1 MAFENDQVISS
12 TSPNVQSFVDT
23 YKPVANSVGKELNV
37 DPGILLGKWG
47 NETSW
52 GKSVVPDTY
61 NLGNIKDFSGKGVEA
76 TDNVTKTKDRYK
88 KYASP
93 EEFGKD
99 YANLIKTKYPKA
111 VGAGSD
117 VDKFTAGLT
126 GYAEDPNYS
135 TKVGNAYKQ
144 VGSFATEEKPTK
156 QEDPFAKDKIVSQV
170 KEDLFSKDK
179 IVSSPQTETDPFAN
193 DKVISSPS
201 LVEAVK
207 SEFAEETQ
215 HPVDTFLS
223 HMVAGIPGAMGGR
236 AAGMGLR
243 GLAIAAGPE
252 TGGLSVALPIIS
264 QFIGYGVGAYATT
277 SVERNLLPDVIN
289 HHLDV
294 GAEQNKYTAEL
305 GDIASFGTVEGFQI
319 PKVLSHALVSSGIGM
334 SIEGFSQW
342 MKDEYDP
349 LSIAIA
355 GATWPFIGGK
365 ATKLGDLA
373 TLKPL
378 RDVAPKQNVEDLLK
392 QDIYTPKEFNDYKVV
407 DLEKE
412 EPKDYSERHNITEDK
427 VDEHKQTSTNSE
439 GPVRTVTSVKDGTPH
454 IEVDKNAVMES
465 FKAKEWKTLYN
476 LPENHFKTP
485 QAYTEFLLNR
495 ATIAEQIPFDNWKAQ
510 GDKATTD
517 PELVQSPEQ
526 LFNEYNQEINKYALE
541 ASEVNPLFNL
551 DLINIP
557 DLPVNMDGLPNW
569 LFTLKNREL
578 INTLN
583 NRTIHELTNLTDEQR
598 NTLRHFVEGLHKD
611 HVSLHSQAL
620 SLDEASAEI
629 KRSINQE
636 TRRRD
641 VQEGSPNWI
650 KWDNIKKSKP
660 PWEPKYGPLNWDRYS
675 DLYVQKP
682 YNLSWNEYIKSLN
695 KSDAELVLDHMSYS
709 QSWKDHIATLPEAD
723 QYFANRHRPFL
734 REVALRLKSVEKNKV
749 EAEKL
754 RVTAK
759 QRLEFTPEEKAI
771 FDKVYKP
778 LLQKRIDIT
787 KFLMKE
793 GLMKTKTLSENNF
806 PRKTI
811 PMTKAKRQVYEDSL
825 RAKGLLEPE
834 LEGWRKLYGSVK
846 DFMEELGGGDM
857 GGFNADLQ
865 KRRNATKDRSV
876 FVLEGNDGKRSVI
889 EVMPG
894 GNIIKWENINGI
906 KEPTLLTRLTS
917 PTDGSRLTP
926 SGSLDV
932 GDKILNGIVVEGT
945 MPEIEYHSPFKYNK
959 DSLAVL
965 LDSVSQL
972 EEQAR
977 YYQGLK
983 DLMASDMFKELAKPA
998 GPKDEIPDGYSIPPH
1013 LDRLP
1018 ILRGLAFPN
1027 NISQVISDFAQV
1039 RDPTLLTNLTSLIV
1053 KNMMLNPLGHMYN
1066 EGAHLFV
1073 GRGLTGWVTPTG
1085 IYRFVKYGKQAIDD
1099 VLGMSKFYTDTI
1111 KYGGTILG
1119 ENTRMSTF
1127 EEGIYKK
1134 GLKEFSNTQEFK
1146 DLAKDTGKSLLNLY
1160 NELSNASSRA
1170 MWMTRNILYVQ
1181 WLREVMGTKTHPDG
1195 TPFSHMDAIKYVE
1208 KHMPNYRIPTKIGEN
1223 YLGSSVSRGLSNVMR
1238 NPNFTVFSPYHYGL
1252 VNSLMN
1258 TMKEVGSG
1266 LKGKAGREE
1275 FKDGLNR
1282 AAALAIGLAIIYPF
1296 MDMLAQRMTGNPDA
1310 HQRRAG
1316 PFHLIHALGEVAD
1329 GTKDPQSVLSSLFT
1343 PNPALMGIVQFGFD
1357 RNFYTGQQIY
1367 NPMSEGSVITKD
1379 ILRYFTQQVPQASQ
1393 VFQATKDDSG
1403 EGAQVFGAR
1412 QLDIESKTSTQQ
1424 SKIDKMI
1431 RKLRKRALKHD
1442 IKREEDIL

>member
-1 MAFENDQVISS
+1 MADPYASLISS
-12 TSPNVQSFVDT
+12 TPTIDQAFNATLQVESEGQQFDKKGNPLKSSAGAIGIGQMLPSTGPEAAKLAGEEWDPYRFNLDAEYNSKLSKAYFTKQATSFGDLDKASSA
-23 YKPVANSVGKELNV
+23 YNAG
-37 DPGILLGKWG
+37 PGATQKAIKKAKAQGGDWKDYLPD
-47 NETSW
+47 ET
-52 GKSVVPDTY
+52 
-61 NLGNIKDFSGKGVEA
+61 
-76 TDNVTKTKDRYK
+76 K
-88 KYASP
+88 KYIPKIKNVLNKLGGGDKVSD
-93 EEFGKD
+93 KTLSD
-99 YANLIKTKYPKA
+99 LI
-111 VGAGSD
+111 V
-117 VDKFTAGLT
+117 
-126 GYAEDPNYS
+126 
-135 TKVGNAYKQ
+135 
-144 VGSFATEEKPTK
+144 EKPKETPPAK
-156 QEDPFAKDKIVSQV
+156 ADPYADLLAQPTED
-170 KEDLFSKDK
+170 SKDPYASLMQEGK
-179 IVSSPQTETDPFAN
+179 QDPYA
-193 DKVISSPS
+193 DLIG
-201 LVEAVK
+201 AVK

-223 HMVAGIPGAMGGR
+223 HMIAGIPGAMGGR

-277 SVERNLLPDVIN
+277 RVERNLLPDVIN

-319 PKVLSHALVSSGIGM
+319 PKVLSHALVSSGIGI
-334 SIEGFSQW
+334 SVEGFSQW

-349 LSIAIA
+349 LSIAMA

-373 TLKPL
+373 TFKPL
-378 RDVAPKQNVEDLLK
+378 RDIEPKQKVEDLLK

-407 DLEKE
+407 DIEKE
-412 EPKDYSERHNITEDK
+412 EPKDYAERHNITEDK

-465 FKAKEWKTLYN
+465 FKAKEWKTLYG

-495 ATIAEQIPFDNWKAQ
+495 STIVEQVPFDNWKAQ

-517 PELVQSPEQ
+517 PELVKTPEQ
-526 LFNEYNQEINKYALE
+526 LFNEYNKDMTKFALE

-583 NRTIHELTNLTDEQR
+583 NRTIHYLTKLTDEQR
-598 NTLRHFVEGLHKD
+598 NTLRHFIEGLHKD
-611 HVSLHSQAL
+611 HVELHTKANE
-620 SLDEASAEI
+620 LDRTI
-629 KRSINQE
+629 KEMSGQI
-636 TRRRD
+636 
-641 VQEGSPNWI
+641 GS
-650 KWDNIKKSKP
+650 
-660 PWEPKYGPLNWDRYS
+660 E
-675 DLYVQKP
+675 YVQREFKDGTPTREKYNKLKDINNRMSSDNPKVRDSVTDEENKYFLDNQDFWKP
-682 YNLSWNEYIKSLN
+682 ARAWQQTVAERLESMKKIEK
-695 KSDAELVLDHMSYS
+695 DAAELRALAN
-709 QSWKDHIATLPEAD
+709 QATNL
-723 QYFANRHRPFL
+723 
-734 REVALRLKSVEKNKV
+734 
-749 EAEKL
+749 
-754 RVTAK
+754 
-759 QRLEFTPEEKAI
+759 TPEEQLI

-806 PRKTI
+806 PRQTI
-811 PMTKAKRQVYEDSL
+811 PMTKAERQVYEDSL

-834 LEGWRKLYGSVK
+834 LEGWRKLYSSVK
-846 DFMEELGGGDM
+846 DFIGELGGGDM

-876 FVLEGNDGKRSVI
+876 FVLEGNDGKRSII

-906 KEPTLLTRLTS
+906 KEPTLLTRLTN

-945 MPEIEYHSPFKYNK
+945 IPEIEYHSPFKYKK

-983 DLMASDMFKELAKPA
+983 NLMDSDMFKELAKPA
-998 GPKDEIPDGYSIPPH
+998 GPKDEIPDGYSIPQH

-1027 NISQVISDFAQV
+1027 NISQVISDFARV

-1073 GRGLTGWVTPTG
+1073 GRGATGWVTPTG

-1134 GLKEFSNTQEFK
+1134 GLKEFSNTQDFK
-1146 DLAKDTGKSLLNLY
+1146 NLAKDTGKSLLNLY

-1170 MWMTRNILYVQ
+1170 MWTTRNILVVQ
-1181 WLREVMGTKTHPDG
+1181 WLREVMDTKGLDHAQ
-1195 TPFSHMDAIKYVE
+1195 AIEYVQ
-1208 KHMPNYRIPTKIGEN
+1208 KHMPSYRVPSRVGEK
-1223 YLGSSVSRGLSNVMR
+1223 YLGASVSRGLSNVMR
-1238 NPNFTVFSPYHYGL
+1238 DPNLTVFSPYHYGL
-1252 VNSLMN
+1252 VNSLTN
-1258 TMKEVGSG
+1258 TMKEMGSG

-1275 FKDGLNR
+1275 FKQGLNR
-1282 AAALAIGLAIIYPF
+1282 AAALAIGLAVIYPF
-1296 MDMLAQRMTGNPDA
+1296 MDMLSSRETGNPDA
-1310 HQRRAG
+1310 KQRRAG
-1316 PFHLIHALGEVAD
+1316 PFHLIHALGEIVD
-1329 GTKDPQSVLSSLFT
+1329 GTKDPQSVLSSLLT

-1367 NPMSEGSVITKD
+1367 NPMSDPSIITKD

-1431 RKLRKRALKHD
+1431 RKLRKRAFKHD

>member
-1 MAFENDQVISS
+1 MAFENDQIISS

-170 KEDLFSKDK
+170 KEDPFSKDK

-223 HMVAGIPGAMGGR
+223 HMVAGIPAAMGGR

-243 GLAIAAGPE
+243 ALAVAAAPE
-252 TGGLSVALPIIS
+252 TGGLSVALPVIS
-264 QFIGYGVGAYATT
+264 QFLGYGVGTYAT
-277 SVERNLLPDVIN
+277 SKIERNLLPDVIN

-349 LSIAIA
+349 LSIAMA

-378 RDVAPKQNVEDLLK
+378 RDVAPKQRVEDLLK

-541 ASEVNPLFNL
+541 ASEANPLFNL
-551 DLINIP
+551 DLINLP
-557 DLPVNMDGLPNW
+557 DLPEKADGMADW
-569 LFTLKNREL
+569 LFTLNNRSL

-583 NRTIHELTNLTDEQR
+583 NRTIHELTKLTDEQR

-611 HVSLHSQAL
+611 HVELHTKANE
-620 SLDEASAEI
+620 LDRTI
-629 KRSINQE
+629 KEMSGQI
-636 TRRRD
+636 
-641 VQEGSPNWI
+641 GS
-650 KWDNIKKSKP
+650 
-660 PWEPKYGPLNWDRYS
+660 E
-675 DLYVQKP
+675 YVQREFKEGTP
-682 YNLSWNEYIKSLN
+682 NKEKYNKLKDIHNKMSSDNPKVRDSVTDEEHKYFLDNQDFWQPARSWQQTVAERLEKMKGIEK
-695 KSDAELVLDHMSYS
+695 DAAELRSLAN
-709 QSWKDHIATLPEAD
+709 QATEL
-723 QYFANRHRPFL
+723 
-734 REVALRLKSVEKNKV
+734 S
-749 EAEKL
+749 
-754 RVTAK
+754 
-759 QRLEFTPEEKAI
+759 PEEQELY
-771 FDKVYKP
+771 DKVYKP
-778 LLQKRIDIT
+778 LLEKNIDLT
-787 KFLMKE
+787 KFLMDE
-793 GLMKTKTLSENNF
+793 GIMKSKPLTKNFF
-806 PRKTI
+806 PRQTV
-811 PMTKAKRQVYEDSL
+811 PMTKAERQVYEDSL

-846 DFMEELGGGDM
+846 DFMSELGGGDL

-865 KRRNATKDRSV
+865 RRRGATKDRSV

-894 GNIIKWENINGI
+894 GNIIKWENINDV
-906 KEPTLLTRLTS
+906 KEPSLLTRLTN
-917 PTDGSRLTP
+917 PDGSRLTL

-932 GDKILNGIVVEGT
+932 GDKILNGTVVHGT
-945 MPEIEYHSPFKYNK
+945 IPEIEYHSPFKYK
-959 DSLAVL
+959 RDSLAVL
-965 LDSVSQL
+965 LDSTSQL

-977 YYQGLK
+977 AYQAIKNLTQ
-983 DLMASDMFKELAKPA
+983 SEYWPKEMKAVPA
-998 GPKDEIPDGYSIPPH
+998 GPNDELPEGYSIPLY

-1018 ILRGLAFPN
+1018 ALRGWAFP
-1027 NISQVISDFAQV
+1027 IKTSEVISDFAQV
-1039 RDPTLLTNLTSLIV
+1039 RDPTLLTNLTSFIV

-1066 EGAHLFV
+1066 EGGHLYV
-1073 GRGLTGWVTPTG
+1073 GRGLTGWVTPPG

-1111 KYGGTILG
+1111 KYGGAILG

-1181 WLREVMGTKTHPDG
+1181 WIREVMGTKTHPDG

-1208 KHMPNYRIPTKIGEN
+1208 KHMPNYRVPSRVGEQA
-1223 YLGSSVSRGLSNVMR
+1223 LGSSVSRGLSNVMR

-1258 TMKEVGSG
+1258 TMKELGSG
-1266 LKGKAGREE
+1266 LKGKAGRED

-1282 AAALAIGLAIIYPF
+1282 AGAIALALAFLYP
-1296 MDMLAQRMTGNPDA
+1296 MVDMLAQRMTGNPDA

-1329 GTKDPQSVLSSLFT
+1329 GTKDPQALLSSIFT
-1343 PNPALMGIVQFGFD
+1343 PNPALMGMIQFGFD

-1412 QLDIESKTSTQQ
+1412 QLDIESKTSIQQ

>member
-1 MAFENDQVISS
+1 MADPYASLISS
-12 TSPNVQSFVDT
+12 TPTIDQAFNATLQVESGGQQFDKEGNPKKSSAGAIGIGQMLPSTGPEAAKLAGEEWDPYRFNLDAD
-23 YKPVANSVGKELNV
+23 YNSKLSKSYFTKQAETFGDLDKAHAAYNAG
-37 DPGILLGKWG
+37 PGATQKAIKKAEAQGGDWKDYLPD
-47 NETSW
+47 ETKKYIPKI
-52 GKSVVPDTY
+52 KSVLNRLDGGDKVSDKTLSDLIVEKPKETPPAKADPYAELLAQPTEDS
-61 NLGNIKDFSGKGVEA
+61 KDP
-76 TDNVTKTKDRYK
+76 
-88 KYASP
+88 YASLMQ
-93 EEFGKD
+93 EGKQD
-99 YANLIKTKYPKA
+99 PYADLI
-111 VGAGSD
+111 G
-117 VDKFTAGLT
+117 
-126 GYAEDPNYS
+126 
-135 TKVGNAYKQ
+135 
-144 VGSFATEEKPTK
+144 
-156 QEDPFAKDKIVSQV
+156 
-170 KEDLFSKDK
+170 
-179 IVSSPQTETDPFAN
+179 
-193 DKVISSPS
+193 
-201 LVEAVK
+201 AVK

-583 NRTIHELTNLTDEQR
+583 NRTIHELTKLTDEQR

-611 HVSLHSQAL
+611 HVELHTKANE
-620 SLDEASAEI
+620 LDRTI
-629 KRSINQE
+629 KEMSGQI
-636 TRRRD
+636 
-641 VQEGSPNWI
+641 GS
-650 KWDNIKKSKP
+650 
-660 PWEPKYGPLNWDRYS
+660 E
-675 DLYVQKP
+675 YVQREFKEGTPNREKYNKLKDIHNKMSSDNPKVRDSVTDEEHKYFLDNQDFWKP
-682 YNLSWNEYIKSLN
+682 ARSWQQTVAERLEKMKGIEK
-695 KSDAELVLDHMSYS
+695 DAAELRSLAN
-709 QSWKDHIATLPEAD
+709 QATEL
-723 QYFANRHRPFL
+723 
-734 REVALRLKSVEKNKV
+734 
-749 EAEKL
+749 
-754 RVTAK
+754 
-759 QRLEFTPEEKAI
+759 TPEEKAI

-806 PRKTI
+806 PRQTI
-811 PMTKAKRQVYEDSL
+811 PMTKAERQVYEDSL

-932 GDKILNGIVVEGT
+932 GDKILNGIVVDGT
-945 MPEIEYHSPFKYNK
+945 MPEIEYHSPFKYKK

-998 GPKDEIPDGYSIPPH
+998 GPKDEIPDGYSIPQH

-1018 ILRGLAFPN
+1018 ILRGQAFPN

-1073 GRGLTGWVTPTG
+1073 GRGLTGWVTPPG

-1111 KYGGTILG
+1111 KYGGAILG

-1181 WLREVMGTKTHPDG
+1181 WLKEVMDTKGLDHAK
-1195 TPFSHMDAIKYVE
+1195 AIEYVE
-1208 KHMPNYRIPTKIGEN
+1208 RHMPNYRIPTKIGEN

-1343 PNPALMGIVQFGFD
+1343 PNPSLMGIVQFGFD

-1412 QLDIESKTSTQQ
+1412 QLDIESKTSIQQ